1 MKLIEI
7 GTPVVVNVNGNI
19 VRGVVA
25 HVLLSSP
32 LPQYTRDEPLYVVY
46 GGIDRDSGL
55 TVTVSGDFF
64 EQIAGK
70 VNPSFRGVERWYRN
84 KGDNLSVDRDK
95 Q

>member
-32 LPQYTRDEPLYVVY
+32 LPRYTRDKPLYVVY

-55 TVTVSGDFF
+55 TVTVSADYF
-64 EQIAGK
+64 EQVAGK
-70 VNPSFRGVERWYRN
+70 ANPDFRGVQSWFKN
-84 KGDNLSVDRDK
+84 KGDSLSAGRGK